1 MKINRNP
8 KLLRLLGAVA
18 GGFAWCLG
26 AATAAPFVYTSGDLV
41 LTFRKTGN
49 ASDYV
54 VNLGKVT
61 GYNQLP
67 SGTTLVITNLSGAQ
81 LSAAF
86 AADYNDLKWSV
97 AAASRPDA
105 PLAGYP
111 VQTLWVTRP
120 RAEANTQS
128 PPWLRYGTASQG
140 NVSSQIAAVGV
151 NAASASSLL
160 AGGPNN
166 TVTGVVIPV
175 SHYYNVSAP
184 IGTAGNYA
192 GNFQGNVETV
202 TASDFADDAANVSRA
217 DFYELQPGSGNP
229 PGTYLGYFELKPDG
243 TLTLNTPSALPPAPS
258 ITSIVRA
265 GNVTTVSFATQTGFT
280 YRLRSVGAAGLNTPV
295 STWTIGNSV
304 VGTGGVLTLTDTSSD
319 EARFYALDVQ

>member
-1 MKINRNP
+1 MNQNP
-8 KLLRLLGAVA
+8 KLLRSVAAVV
-18 GGFAWCLG
+18 GGFALFTG
-26 AATAAPFVYTSGDLV
+26 AVSAAPFVYTSGDLV
-41 LTFRKTGN
+41 LTFRRTGN

-67 SGTTLVITNLSGAQ
+67 AGTTLVVTNLSGAQ
-81 LSAAF
+81 LSSAF

-97 AAASRPDA
+97 AAASRPDN
-105 PLAGYP
+105 PVAGYP
-111 VQTLWVTRP
+111 LQTLWVTRP
-120 RAEANTQS
+120 RSEAVIQS
-128 PPWLRYGTASQG
+128 SPWLRKSTASQG
-140 NVSSQIAAVGV
+140 NVSSQIGAVGG

-160 AGGPNN
+160 GAGANN

-175 SHYYNVSAP
+175 SHYYNVSTP
-184 IGTAGNYA
+184 IGAAGNYA

-202 TASDFADDAANVSRA
+202 TASDFVDEPANVSRA

-229 PGTYLGYFELKPDG
+229 PATYLGYFELKPDG
-243 TLTLNTPSALPPAPS
+243 SLTFSTPSTLPPAPT

-265 GNVTTVSFATQTGFT
+265 GGVTTVSFATQTGFT
-280 YRLRSVGAAGLNTPV
+280 YRLRSVGAAGLNTPI
-295 STWTIGNSV
+295 STWTLGNSI

-319 EARFYALDVQ
+319 EVRFYALDVQ